1 MALKTNW
8 NSVGPFTNNTAIK
21 SYWILTCSISK
32 YKIYVNWCT
41 PGTCLD
47 YRWIFALADSTF
59 GRQIIKALKRDGN
72 MMLEWKKI
80 TLDSNRNDYCK
91 SWSVTHQM
99 MAETRRNWLT
109 YELLYKKNLKGYIAC
124 NVVLKYTYHTTT
136 PIVSGLKF
144 MQLWYFAL

>member
-1 MALKTNW
+1 MYVKVYWIPHASLW
-8 NSVGPFTNNTAIK
+8 NSTTVITLVK
-21 SYWILTCSISK
+21 SICELVYAWNVSRLSMNFRFSRL
-32 YKIYVNWCT
+32 Y
-41 PGTCLD
+41 
-47 YRWIFALADSTF
+47 F

-144 MQLWYFAL
+144 MQLWYFALYKLIQTNHL